1 MSSIIGVDI
10 GGTFT
15 DAFIADSAGKT
26 WSAKTPSTPP
36 GFADGFLNALS
47 ELAAIDGR
55 DLAELL
61 SDCEYIVHGTTATLN
76 ALVVGDVATVGFLT
90 TSGHSDSIRIMNLEG
105 RYAGLSN
112 DDIQDMVMHHKPSP
126 LVPRRL
132 VREITERVDYKG
144 QVVVELD
151 ETQARCAISELLAEG
166 ADALAVSLLWSFAN
180 PQHELRLR
188 QLIGEIA
195 PGTYVGLSSEL
206 SPRIREYPRSAT
218 TIMSTQVAPKLRNYL
233 VPVEQRLRELGFTGA
248 LLVMQGS
255 GGSVAAAEAPDR
267 AITTIGS
274 VLTGGVVGCTRLGA
288 QLGHR
293 NIVSTDIG
301 GTTFLVGLVV
311 DGEPVMAQ
319 STVVGQHTVSVPM
332 VQVSTIGSGGGAVAW
347 LDAGGNLRV
356 GPRSAQA
363 VPGPACYGQGG
374 TEPTVT
380 DADVVLGI
388 VDPGR
393 FLDGRRTLD
402 VALAE
407 QAIRTR
413 IAEPLGLS
421 VEDAA
426 AAIYAIQNAQAA
438 DLLRQVVVNAGHDP
452 RDFIVYAFGGAGP
465 VHCAAYAADLGAR
478 QVLVPLGPMA
488 SAFSAYGL
496 AASDVVLTAEL
507 SCPRMMPMDSGEMD
521 EIFRD
526 LEKELQTRI
535 AEQGVTFA
543 DVAYSREID
552 MRYSLQLAELVV
564 PVPAG
569 EVSDETVTALAADFT
584 TLYERHYGA
593 DTGFADAGLQ
603 AITFR
608 MYARGTLPFAPKF
621 TVHDPAPA
629 LAPVAGRRRALLDP
643 ARGFQDVAVLDYR
656 QLQSGHHFAGPAVL
670 EAGTTTVAVPQGFTA
685 EVDVLGNLLLSVPA
699 TAPST
704 GTATSAA
711 SEETR

>member
-15 DAFIADSAGKT
+15 DAFIAEHDGRS

-36 GFADGFLNALS
+36 HYADGFLTALE
-47 ELAAIDGR
+47 ELAATDGV
-55 DLAELL
+55 DLPTLL
-61 SDCEYIVHGTTATLN
+61 GGCEYIVHGTTATLN

-90 TSGHSDSIRIMNLEG
+90 TQGHSDSIRIMNLEG

-112 DDIQDMVMHHKPSP
+112 DAIQDMVMHDKPAP

-132 VREITERVDYKG
+132 VREIVERVDYKG
-144 QVVVELD
+144 EVVVTLD
-151 ETQARCAISELLAEG
+151 EERASEAIAELLAEG
-166 ADALAVSLLWSFAN
+166 VEAFAISLLWSFAN
-180 PQHELRLR
+180 PIHERRLR
-188 QLIGEIA
+188 ELIASQA
-195 PGTYVGLSSEL
+195 PHLYVGLSSEL

-233 VPVEQRLRELGFTGA
+233 VPVEQRLRELGFRGA

-255 GGSVAAAEAPDR
+255 GGAVAAAEAPDR
-267 AITTIGS
+267 AISTIGS
-274 VLTGGVVGCTRLGA
+274 VLTGGVIGCTRLGE

-347 LDAGGNLRV
+347 LDSGGNLRV

-388 VDPGR
+388 VDPNR

-402 VALAE
+402 VQLAE
-407 QAIRTR
+407 KALREH
-413 IAEPLGLS
+413 IADPLGLS

-426 AAIYAIQNAQAA
+426 AAVYAIQNAQAA

-465 VHCAAYAADLGAR
+465 VHCAEYAADLGAR

-496 AASDVVLTAEL
+496 AASEVVLSSEL
-507 SCPRMMPMDSGEMD
+507 SRPCAMPMDATQMTAVYAEL
-521 EIFRD
+521 EAD
-526 LEKELQTRI
+526 LRRRI
-535 AEQGVTFA
+535 AEQDVTFA
-543 DVAYSREID
+543 DVTYTREVD
-552 MRYSLQLAELVV
+552 LRYSLQLAELVV
-564 PVPAG
+564 PVPNRPLTAELVAG
-569 EVSDETVTALAADFT
+569 LAQDFT
-584 TLYERHYGA
+584 ALYERRYGA

-608 MYARGTLPFAPKF
+608 TYARGSLPFAPRF
-621 TVHDPAPA
+621 AEHALLPGQAPA
-629 LAPVAGRRRALLDP
+629 AGTRRALLDP
-643 ARGFQDVAVLDYR
+643 QQGFQQVSVLDYR
-656 QLQSGHHFAGPAVL
+656 QLRPGHHFSGPAVL
-670 EAGTTTVAVPQGFTA
+670 EAGTTTVAVPQGFDA
-685 EVDVLGNLLLSVPA
+685 EVDALGNLLLTVP
-699 TAPST
+699 
-704 GTATSAA
+704 GTK
-711 SEETR
+711 ET

>member
-15 DAFIADSAGKT
+15 DAFIADSTGRT

-36 GFADGFLNALS
+36 GYAEGFLNALG
-47 ELAAIDGR
+47 ELAESDGR

-61 SDCEYIVHGTTATLN
+61 GACDYIVHGTTATLN

-112 DDIQDMVMHHKPSP
+112 DDIQDMVRHDKPAP

-144 QVVVELD
+144 EIVVELD
-151 ETQARCAISELLAEG
+151 ESQARQAITELRDAG
-166 ADALAVSLLWSFAN
+166 ADAFAVSLLWSFAN
-180 PQHELRLR
+180 PRHELRLR
-188 QLIGEIA
+188 QLIEEIA

-233 VPVEQRLRELGFTGA
+233 VPVEKRLRELGFTGA

-288 QLGHR
+288 RLGHP

-311 DGEPVMAQ
+311 DGEPVMAP
-319 STVVGQHTVSVPM
+319 STVVGRHTVSVPM

-363 VPGPACYGQGG
+363 VPGPACYGNGG

-407 QAIRTR
+407 EAIRSR

-426 AAIYAIQNAQAA
+426 AAVYAIQNAQAA

-496 AASDVVLTAEL
+496 AASDVVLSAEL
-507 SCPRMMPMDSGEMD
+507 SRPRTMPMRAAEMD
-521 EIFRD
+521 DIFRG
-526 LEKELQTRI
+526 LEKELHARI
-535 AEQGVTFA
+535 AEQQVIFA
-543 DVAYSREID
+543 KVSYTREVDV
-552 MRYSLQLAELVV
+552 RYSLQLAELVV
-564 PVPAG
+564 PVPGG
-569 EVSDETVTALAADFT
+569 EITEKTITALQDDFAA
-584 TLYERHYGA
+584 LYERRYGA

-603 AITFR
+603 AVTFR
-608 MYARGTLPFAPKF
+608 MYAKGTLPFAPEF
-621 TVHDPAPA
+621 TVHDAVPAPA
-629 LAPVAGRRRALLDP
+629 PVGGRRRALLDP
-643 ARGFQDVAVLDYR
+643 EHGFQQVAVLDYR
-656 QLQSGHHFAGPAVL
+656 DLRPGHHFAGPAVL

-685 EVDVLGNLLLSVPA
+685 EVDVLGNLLLNVP
-699 TAPST
+699 TT
-704 GTATSAA
+704 R
-711 SEETR
+711 ETR